1 MCLLSKASQLSRLR
15 KKITAAM
22 PPILIASIAV
32 SGLVIGVRQLGRLEG
47 LELNYFDRFVQLQP
61 DEGPDS
67 RLLVVAVT
75 QDDIQALDR
84 WPASDRTL
92 DQLLQK
98 LKEYRPRIIG
108 LDIYRDL
115 PVEPGNAELTSRL
128 QVNENIV
135 AVCKVGDDKGLGVS
149 PPAVVPKTRLGFSDL
164 VLDRDGVVRRGL
176 LFMTPEKTSKC
187 PAITSF
193 SLQLALKYLS
203 RQGIQAQLTP
213 EKHLKIGT
221 ATFPAIA
228 SNSSGYQNIDA
239 RGYQVLIN
247 YRSPTAVA
255 RQVSLS
261 DVLSD
266 SINPSWVEDKI
277 VLVGVTATEIK
288 DYFYTPYDLSQQP
301 ETKGKMAGVLVHAQI
316 LSQLLSTTLD
326 GRSLFWYWSE
336 TTEIL
341 WIWVWSLLGGAI
353 AWYVRPSWLLGVIG
367 ASAVLGLGSLCFV
380 FFLHKGWIPLVPPA
394 LGLVGTSGAIVAY
407 QAYCRARQL
416 GAKTN
421 NSAQERSFSSLTT
434 AAGTATQSTQ
444 PILKERYQIVRNIG
458 AGGFGHTFLAED
470 TQRPGK
476 PYCVVKH
483 LIPSTD
489 ERYMQLARRLFQ
501 SEAEALETLGRFDRI
516 PQLLAYFEQDRQFY
530 LVEEFIQGHP
540 LSEELVPGQR
550 RSETEVVALLKDVL
564 TVLDFIH
571 RRNVIHRDIK
581 PSNIIRRQS
590 DNSLVLV
597 DFGSVK
603 QLQTQITMAQE
614 KYTVAIG
621 TMGYAAPE
629 QFFGK
634 PVFSSD
640 IYALGTIGIQ
650 AVTGIPPTE
659 LEEDLTT
666 HEPIWR
672 HHVPGMNEALSAIL
686 SKMVRYYPSN
696 RFQSATAVL
705 RALESVYLY

>member
-1 MCLLSKASQLSRLR
+1 MRLFSQAHQLSRLR
-15 KKITAAM
+15 KVAVVIS
-22 PPILIASIAV
+22 PILVASVAV
-32 SGLVIGVRQLGRLEG
+32 CGLVVGVRHLGRVEG
-47 LELNYFDRFVQLQP
+47 LELNYFDRFTQLRP
-61 DEGPDS
+61 DEGSDP

-92 DQLLQK
+92 NQLLQK
-98 LKEYRPRIIG
+98 LNQYSPRVIG

-115 PVEPGNAELTSRL
+115 PVEPGNVELTTRL
-128 QVNENIV
+128 QVNDNIV

-149 PPAVVPKTRLGFSDL
+149 PPAVVPKNRLGFSDL

-187 PAITSF
+187 PANTSF

-203 RQGIQAQLTP
+203 QQGIQAQLTP
-213 EKHLKIGT
+213 DKNLKIGN

-255 RQVSLS
+255 RQVSLT

-266 SINPSWVEDKI
+266 SINPDWVEDKI

-326 GRSLFWYWSE
+326 GRSLFWHWSE
-336 TTEIL
+336 ATEML
-341 WIWVWSLLGGAI
+341 WIWGWSILGGAI

-367 ASAVLGLGSLCFV
+367 ASTLLGLGSICFV
-380 FFLHKGWIPLVPPA
+380 FFLYNGWIPLVPPA
-394 LGLVGTSGAIVAY
+394 LGLVGTSTAIVAY
-407 QAYCRARQL
+407 QAYWKARQKK
-416 GAKTN
+416 AKTN
-421 NSAQERSFSSLTT
+421 ESATEQSFSSLTT
-434 AAGTATQSTQ
+434 AATTHSTRS
-444 PILKERYQIVRNIG
+444 ILKERYQIVRNIG
-458 AGGFGHTFLAED
+458 AGGFGHTYLAED

-501 SEAEALETLGRFDRI
+501 SEAEALETLGSFDRI

-540 LSEELVPGQR
+540 LSEELVSGR
-550 RSETEVVALLKDVL
+550 RLSELEVVALLKDIL

-581 PSNIIRRQS
+581 PSNIIRRQL

-603 QLQTQITMAQE
+603 QLQTQITMAEE

-650 AVTGIPPTE
+650 AVTGVPPTE
-659 LEEDLTT
+659 LEEDPTT
-666 HEPIWR
+666 HEVIWQ
-672 HHVPGMNEALSAIL
+672 HLVPEINETLAVIL
-686 SKMVRYYPSN
+686 NKMVRYYPSN
-696 RFQSATAVL
+696 RFQSATAVMK
-705 RALESVYLY
+705 ALESVMY

>member
-1 MCLLSKASQLSRLR
+1 MRLFSQAHQLSRLR
-15 KKITAAM
+15 KVVAAI
-22 PPILIASIAV
+22 PPILVASVAV
-32 SGLVIGVRQLGRLEG
+32 CGLVIGVRQLGRLEG
-47 LELNYFDRFVQLQP
+47 LELNYFDRFTQLRA
-61 DEGPDS
+61 DEGADP

-84 WPASDRTL
+84 WPASDETL
-92 DQLLQK
+92 DKLLQK
-98 LKEYRPRIIG
+98 LDRYRPRVIG

-115 PVEPGNAELTSRL
+115 PVEPGNAELTTRL
-128 QVNENIV
+128 QVNGNII

-149 PPAVVPKTRLGFSDL
+149 PPAVVPKNRLGFSDL

-187 PAITSF
+187 PANTSF

-203 RQGIQAQLTP
+203 QQGIQAQLTP
-213 EKHLKIGT
+213 EKNLKIGK
-221 ATFPAIA
+221 ATFAAIA
-228 SNSSGYQNIDA
+228 NNSSGYQNIDA

-255 RQVSLS
+255 RQVTLT

-266 SINPSWVEDKI
+266 SINPAWVADKI

-326 GRSLFWYWSE
+326 ERSLFWHWSE
-336 TTEIL
+336 VAEIL
-341 WIWVWSLLGGAI
+341 WIWGWSILGGAI
-353 AWYVRPSWLLGVIG
+353 AWCVRPSWLLGAIG
-367 ASAVLGLGSLCFV
+367 ASTLLGLGSICFV
-380 FFLHKGWIPLVPPA
+380 FFLHNGWIPLVPTA
-394 LGLVGTSGAIVAY
+394 LGLVGTSTAIVAY
-407 QAYCRARQL
+407 QAYFKARHK
-416 GAKTN
+416 GAKTHEP
-421 NSAQERSFSSLTT
+421 ATEESFSFTT
-434 AAGTATQSTQ
+434 AATTTRSKR

-458 AGGFGHTFLAED
+458 AGGFGHTYLAED

-540 LSEELVPGQR
+540 LSEELVPGR
-550 RSETEVVALLKDVL
+550 RLSELEVVALLKDIL

-581 PSNIIRRQS
+581 PSNIIRRQL

-659 LEEDLTT
+659 LEEDPTT
-666 HEPIWR
+666 HEVIWR
-672 HHVPGMNEALSAIL
+672 PHVPGINETLAAIL
-686 SKMVRYYPSN
+686 NKMVRYYPSN
-696 RFQSATAVL
+696 RFQSATAVMK
-705 RALESVYLY
+705 ALESVMY

>member
-1 MCLLSKASQLSRLR
+1 MRLLSKAPQLSRLR
-15 KKITAAM
+15 KITEAI
-22 PPILIASIAV
+22 PPILVASAAV
-32 SGLVIGVRQLGRLEG
+32 CGLVIGVRHLGRLEG
-47 LELNYFDRFVQLQP
+47 LELNYFDRFVQLHP
-61 DEGPDS
+61 DEGADP

-84 WPASDRTL
+84 WPASDRTI

-98 LKEYRPRIIG
+98 LKQYRPRIVG

-115 PVEPGNAELTSRL
+115 PVEPGNVELTTRL
-128 QVNENIV
+128 QVNDNII
-135 AVCKVGDDKGLGVS
+135 AVCKVGDDKGLGVA
-149 PPAVVPKTRLGFSDL
+149 PPTVVPKTRLGFSDL

-187 PAITSF
+187 PATTSF

-203 RQGIQAQLTP
+203 RQGVRAQLTP
-213 EKHLKIGT
+213 DKNLKIGT

-228 SNSSGYQNIDA
+228 NNSSGYQNVDA

-266 SINPSWVEDKI
+266 SINSSWVEDKI

-316 LSQLLSTTLD
+316 LSQLLSTVLD

-367 ASAVLGLGSLCFV
+367 ASALLGLGSICFV
-380 FFLHKGWIPLVPPA
+380 LFLQKGWIPLVPPA

-407 QAYCRARQL
+407 QAYFKARPS
-416 GAKTN
+416 GAKNN
-421 NSAQERSFSSLTT
+421 NSAPEGSFSSLTT
-434 AAGTATQSTQ
+434 AAGTQATRT
-444 PILKERYQIVRNIG
+444 ILKERYQIVRNIG

-476 PYCVVKH
+476 PYCVVKQ

-501 SEAEALETLGRFDRI
+501 SEAEALETLGSFDRI

-540 LSEELVPGQR
+540 LSEELVPGKR
-550 RSETEVVALLKDVL
+550 LSETEVVALLKDIL
-564 TVLDFIH
+564 LVLDFIH
-571 RRNVIHRDIK
+571 HRSVIHRDIK
-581 PSNIIRRQS
+581 PSNIIRRRS

-659 LEEDLTT
+659 LEEDPTT
-666 HEPIWR
+666 HEVIWR
-672 HHVPGMNEALSAIL
+672 NHVPAINDTLAAIL
-686 SKMVRYYPSN
+686 NKMVRYYPSN

-705 RALESVYLY
+705 RALESVYIY

>member
-1 MCLLSKASQLSRLR
+1 MRLLSKAAQLSRLR
-15 KKITAAM
+15 KIAVAV

-32 SGLVIGVRQLGRLEG
+32 CGLVIGVRQIGRLEG

-61 DEGPDS
+61 DEGSDP

-75 QDDIQALDR
+75 QDDIQTLDR

-98 LKEYRPRIIG
+98 LKQNRPRIIG

-128 QVNENIV
+128 QVNDNIV
-135 AVCKVGDDKGLGVS
+135 AVCKVGDDKGLGVP

-187 PAITSF
+187 PATASF

-203 RQGIQAQLTP
+203 QQEIQAQLTSD
-213 EKHLKIGT
+213 KKLKLGK
-221 ATFPAIA
+221 ATFPAIDG
-228 SNSSGYQNIDA
+228 NSSGYQNVDA
-239 RGYQVLIN
+239 RGYQILIN

-255 RQVSLS
+255 RQVTLT

-266 SINPSWVEDKI
+266 SIDPSWVKDKI

-316 LSQLLSTTLD
+316 LSQLLSTALD

-341 WIWVWSLLGGAI
+341 WIWAWSLLGGAI
-353 AWYVRPSWLLGVIG
+353 AWYVRPSWLLGVVG
-367 ASAVLGLGSLCFV
+367 TVALLGLSSLCFI
-380 FFLHKGWIPLVPPA
+380 FFLQKGWVPLVPA
-394 LGLVGTSGAIVAY
+394 VLSLVGTGAAIVTY
-407 QAYCRARQL
+407 QTYFKARQI
-416 GAKTN
+416 GAKAY
-421 NSAQERSFSSLTT
+421 NSAQAQSLSSITT
-434 AAGTATQSTQ
+434 VATTQSTH

-501 SEAEALETLGRFDRI
+501 SEAEALETLGSFDRI

-530 LVEEFIQGHP
+530 LVEEFIQGHS
-540 LSEELVPGQR
+540 LSEELIPGQR
-550 RSETEVVALLKDVL
+550 RSETDVLALLKDL
-564 TVLDFIH
+564 LSVLDFIH

-590 DNSLVLV
+590 DNSLVLI

-650 AVTGIPPTE
+650 ALTGIPPTE
-659 LEEDLTT
+659 LEEDPTT
-666 HEPIWR
+666 HEAIWR
-672 HHVPGMNEALSAIL
+672 HHAPEINETLAVIL

-705 RALESVYLY
+705 RALESVYMY

>member
-1 MCLLSKASQLSRLR
+1 MRLFSQAHQLSRLR
-15 KKITAAM
+15 KVATAI
-22 PPILIASIAV
+22 PPILVASVAV
-32 SGLVIGVRQLGRLEG
+32 CGLVIGVRQLGRLEG
-47 LELNYFDRFVQLQP
+47 LELNYFDRFTQLRS
-61 DEGPDS
+61 DEGADP

-84 WPASDRTL
+84 WPASDQTL
-92 DQLLQK
+92 DGLLQK
-98 LKEYRPRIIG
+98 LNQYRPRVIG

-115 PVEPGNAELTSRL
+115 PVEPGNAELTTRL
-128 QVNENIV
+128 QVNDNII

-149 PPAVVPKTRLGFSDL
+149 PPAVVPKYRLGFSDL

-187 PAITSF
+187 PATTSF

-203 RQGIQAQLTP
+203 QQGIQAQLTP
-213 EKHLKIGT
+213 EKNLKIGK
-221 ATFPAIA
+221 ATFAAIA
-228 SNSSGYQNIDA
+228 NNSSGYQNIDA

-255 RQVSLS
+255 RQVSLT

-266 SINPSWVEDKI
+266 SINPEWVEDKI

-316 LSQLLSTTLD
+316 LSQLLSTALD
-326 GRSLFWYWSE
+326 GRSLFWYWSDA
-336 TTEIL
+336 TEIL
-341 WIWVWSLLGGAI
+341 WIWVWSILGGAI

-367 ASAVLGLGSLCFV
+367 ACTLLGLGSICFV
-380 FFLHKGWIPLVPPA
+380 FFLYNGWIPLVPAA
-394 LGLVGTSGAIVAY
+394 LGLVGTSTAIVAY
-407 QAYCRARQL
+407 LAYFKARHK
-416 GAKTN
+416 GAKTHEP
-421 NSAQERSFSSLTT
+421 ATEESFSFTT
-434 AAGTATQSTQ
+434 AATTTRSKR

-458 AGGFGHTFLAED
+458 AGGFGHTYLAED

-501 SEAEALETLGRFDRI
+501 SEAEALETLGSFDRI

-540 LSEELVPGQR
+540 LSEELVPGR
-550 RSETEVVALLKDVL
+550 RLSDLEVVALLKDIL

-581 PSNIIRRQS
+581 PSNIIRRQL

-650 AVTGIPPTE
+650 AVTGVPPTE
-659 LEEDLTT
+659 LEEDPTT
-666 HEPIWR
+666 HEVIWR
-672 HHVPGMNEALSAIL
+672 HHVPKVNETLVAIL
-686 SKMVRYYPSN
+686 NKMVRYYPSN
-696 RFQSATAVL
+696 RFQSATAVMK
-705 RALESVYLY
+705 ALESVMY

>member
-1 MCLLSKASQLSRLR
+1 MRLFSKASLSHLR
-15 KKITAAM
+15 KIAGAIT
-22 PPILIASIAV
+22 PILAASIAV
-32 SGLVIGVRQLGRLEG
+32 CGLVIGVRHLGRLEG
-47 LELNYFDRFVQLQP
+47 WELNYFDRFVQLRP
-61 DEGPDS
+61 DEGVDP
-67 RLLVVAVT
+67 RLLVVAVA

-84 WPASDRTL
+84 WPASDETL
-92 DQLLQK
+92 NRLLQK
-98 LKEYRPRIIG
+98 LSQYRPRVIG

-115 PVEPGNAELTSRL
+115 PVEPGNAELTTRL
-128 QVNENIV
+128 QVNDNII
-135 AVCKVGDDKGLGVS
+135 AVCKVGDDKGLGVA
-149 PPAVVPKTRLGFSDL
+149 PPAVVPKNRLGFSDL

-187 PAITSF
+187 PANTSF

-203 RQGIQAQLTP
+203 QQGIQARLTP
-213 EKHLKIGT
+213 DKNLRIGK
-221 ATFPAIA
+221 ASFGAIA
-228 SNSSGYQNIDA
+228 SSSSGYQNVDA
-239 RGYQVLIN
+239 RGYQILIN
-247 YRSPTAVA
+247 YRSPNAVA
-255 RQVSLS
+255 RQVSLT

-266 SINPSWVEDKI
+266 SINPDWVEDKI
-277 VLVGVTATEIK
+277 VLIGVTATEIK

-336 TTEIL
+336 LTEAV
-341 WIWVWSLLGGAI
+341 WIWVWALFGGAI
-353 AWYVRPSWLLGVIG
+353 AWYVRPLWLLGVIG
-367 ASAVLGLGSLCFV
+367 SSALIGLGSICFV
-380 FFLHKGWIPLVPPA
+380 ILLQNGWIPLVPPA
-394 LGLVGTSGAIVAY
+394 LGLVGTSMAIVAY
-407 QAYCRARQL
+407 QTYFKTPQQ
-416 GAKTN
+416 GAKAT
-421 NSAQERSFSSLTT
+421 AGQQAHFSSLTT
-434 AAGTATQSTQ
+434 GAPTTQ
-444 PILKERYQIVRNIG
+444 PTRTILKERYQIVRNIG
-458 AGGFGHTFLAED
+458 GGGFGHTFLAED

-476 PYCVVKH
+476 PYCVVKQ

-516 PQLLAYFEQDRQFY
+516 PQLLAYFEQDMQFY

-540 LSEELVPGQR
+540 LSEELVAGQR
-550 RSETEVVALLKDVL
+550 VSEVEVVALLKDIL
-564 TVLDFIH
+564 IVLDFIH
-571 RRNVIHRDIK
+571 HRNVIHRDIK

-590 DNSLVLV
+590 DRSLVLV

-603 QLQTQITMAQE
+603 QLQTQITMVSE

-650 AVTGIPPTE
+650 AVTGIPPSQ
-659 LEEDLTT
+659 LEEDPAT
-666 HEPIWR
+666 HEIIWR
-672 HHVPGMNEALSAIL
+672 HHAPDLDETLAVIL
-686 SKMVRYYPSN
+686 NKMVRYYPSN

-705 RALESVYLY
+705 RALESVMY

>member
-1 MCLLSKASQLSRLR
+1 MRSLFSKAPQLSRLY
-15 KKITAAM
+15 KITAAI
-22 PPILIASIAV
+22 PTILIASIAV
-32 SGLVIGVRQLGRLEG
+32 CGLVIGVRQLGRLEG
-47 LELNYFDRFVQLQP
+47 LELNYFDRFIQLRP
-61 DEGPDS
+61 DEGSDP

-84 WPASDRTL
+84 WPASDQTI

-98 LKEYRPRIIG
+98 LKQYRPRVIG

-115 PVEPGNAELTSRL
+115 PVEPGNAELTTRL
-128 QVNENIV
+128 QVNDNIV
-135 AVCKVGDDKGLGVS
+135 AVCKVGDDKGLGVA
-149 PPAVVPKTRLGFSDL
+149 PPAVVPKSRLGFSDL

-176 LFMTPEKTSKC
+176 LFMTPEKISKC
-187 PAITSF
+187 PATASF

-203 RQGIQAQLTP
+203 KEGIQAQLTP
-213 EKHLKIGT
+213 KKKLKIGK
-221 ATFPAIA
+221 AVFPAIA
-228 SNSSGYQNIDA
+228 NNTSGYQNIDA
-239 RGYQVLIN
+239 RGYQLLIN
-247 YRSPTAVA
+247 YRSPNSVA
-255 RQVSLS
+255 RQVTLT

-266 SINPSWVEDKI
+266 SINPNWVEDKI

-301 ETKGKMAGVLVHAQI
+301 ETKGKMAGVLVHAQL
-316 LSQLLSTTLD
+316 LSQLLSAVLD
-326 GRSLFWYWSE
+326 GRTLFWQWSE
-336 TTEIL
+336 TTEIF
-341 WIWVWSLLGGAI
+341 WIWVWSLFGGAI
-353 AWYVRPSWLLGVIG
+353 AWYVRPSWLLGVVG
-367 ASAVLGLGSLCFV
+367 TSALLGLGGICFV
-380 FFLHKGWIPLVPPA
+380 LFLQHGWIPLVPPA
-394 LGLVGTSGAIVAY
+394 LGLVGTSTTIVAY
-407 QAYCRARQL
+407 RAYLRARQM
-416 GAKTN
+416 GAK
-421 NSAQERSFSSLTT
+421 ERSFSSLTT
-434 AAGTATQSTQ
+434 AATTHSTRTM
-444 PILKERYQIVRNIG
+444 LKERYKIVRNIG

-501 SEAEALETLGRFDRI
+501 SEAEALETLGRYDRI
-516 PQLLAYFEQDRQFY
+516 PQLLAYFEQDMQFY

-540 LSEELVPGQR
+540 LSEELVPGR
-550 RSETEVVALLKDVL
+550 RLSEAEVVALLKDILIVI
-564 TVLDFIH
+564 DFLH

-640 IYALGTIGIQ
+640 IFALGTIGIQ

-659 LEEDLTT
+659 LEEDPTT
-666 HEPIWR
+666 HETIWR
-672 HHVPGMNEALSAIL
+672 HYAPEISETLAAIL
-686 SKMVRYYPSN
+686 NKMVRYYPSN

-705 RALESVYLY
+705 RALESVCMY